1 MKALKLK
8 IAGGTAALAAVLGGG
23 AVAAT
28 QLSPTEESDA
38 IVADA
43 AKQLGV
49 SADKLD
55 AALKQAL
62 ENRVDAAVEAG
73 TITEAQAAELKERI
87 EAGDVPLV
95 GVGPGRAI
103 AAATTAS
110 STSRRRPRTSASPRR
125 SSERASRTATRSPR
139 SRRPNGKTAAGLV
152 DALVAAAKAD
162 LDEKV
167 AAGRLTEAQRTAILA
182 DLESR
187 IDDVVNGEF
196 SFGFRGGPGGPPPG
210 DPNPADAYAPAAPSP
225 PPRPRPP
232 SPRPGRGGG
241 LLGTS

>member
-23 AVAAT
+23 AAVAAT

-62 ENRVDAAVEAG
+62 ENRVDAAVKAG
-73 TITEAQAAELKERI
+73 TITAAQGAELKQRI

-95 GVGPGRAI
+95 GVGPGMGHRGGHHGFVDFS
-103 AAATTAS
+103 AAATYLGITEAEL
-110 STSRRRPRTSASPRR
+110 RTSLESGDTLA
-125 SSERASRTATRSPR
+125 EIAKA
-139 SRRPNGKTAAGLV
+139 NGKTAAGLA

-167 AAGRLTEAQRTAILA
+167 AAGRLTAAQRTAILA

-196 SFGFRGGPGGPPPG
+196 SFGFRGGPGGPPP
-210 DPNPADAYAPAAPSP
+210 ADASAGDA
-225 PPRPRPP
+225 
-232 SPRPGRGGG
+232 
-241 LLGTS
+241 

>member
-8 IAGGTAALAAVLGGG
+8 IAGGTAALAAVVGGG
-23 AVAAT
+23 AAVAAT
-28 QLSPTEESDA
+28 QLSPTAESDA

-49 SADKLD
+49 SAARLD

-62 ENRVDAAVEAG
+62 ENRVDAALEAG
-73 TITEAQAAELKERI
+73 TLTAAQAAELEERI

-95 GVGPGRAI
+95 GVGPAMGHRGGHHGFVDFA
-103 AAATTAS
+103 AAATFLGITQAEL
-110 STSRRRPRTSASPRR
+110 R
-125 SSERASRTATRSPR
+125 SSLEDGDTLAEIAKA
-139 SRRPNGKTAAGLV
+139 NAKTAAGLA

-162 LDEKV
+162 LDAKV
-167 AAGRLTEAQRTAILA
+167 KAGRLTAAQRTSILT

-196 SFGFRGGPGGPPPG
+196 SFGFRSGHG
-210 DPNPADAYAPAAPSP
+210 
-225 PPRPRPP
+225 
-232 SPRPGRGGG
+232 PRPGMEPP
-241 LLGTS
+241 TDA

>member
-8 IAGGTAALAAVLGGG
+8 LAGGTAALAAVVGVGG

-28 QLSPTEESDA
+28 QLSPSEESDA

-62 ENRVDAAVEAG
+62 ENRVDAALKAG
-73 TITEAQAAELKERI
+73 TITSAQAAELKQRI
-87 EAGDVPLV
+87 EDGDVPLV
-95 GVGPGRAI
+95 GLGPGLGHRGGHHGFVDFSTAAGYLGLTEAQLRTKLEAGDTLAEI
-103 AAATTAS
+103 ATAQ
-110 STSRRRPRTSASPRR
+110 
-125 SSERASRTATRSPR
+125 
-139 SRRPNGKTAAGLV
+139 GKTAAGLV
-152 DALVAAAKAD
+152 DALVQAAKAD

-167 AAGRLTEAQRTAILA
+167 AAGRITAAQRTSILA

-187 IDDVVNGEF
+187 LDDVVDGEF
-196 SFGFRGGPGGPPPG
+196 SFGFRGPGGHGFGPPPTAMPG
-210 DPNPADAYAPAAPSP
+210 DA
-225 PPRPRPP
+225 
-232 SPRPGRGGG
+232 
-241 LLGTS
+241 